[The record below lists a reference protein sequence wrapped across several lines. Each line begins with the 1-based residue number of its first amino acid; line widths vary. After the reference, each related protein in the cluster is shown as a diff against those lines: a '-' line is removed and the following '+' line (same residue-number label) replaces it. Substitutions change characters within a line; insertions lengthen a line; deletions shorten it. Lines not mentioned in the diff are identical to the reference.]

1 MKLPRLTLPVFVS
14 QAAGRAIALLR
25 ALPRRAL
32 ITLGVTV
39 GLVLLFLGISLLP
52 SAPPEPPKA
61 ATVLRLNLAK
71 GEKKQPDGLL
81 DPGTGENGSSA
92 GTAALLIG
100 ANGAVISDPALIE
113 MSSDGPLPRIGE
125 DGRTPMDTY
134 SRKTDTKEIRP
145 RIAIVV
151 TGLGLSQQ
159 TSMAAIDKLP
169 PGATLGFSPYGSDL
183 QGLVSSARGNGHEV
197 VLELPLEPYDFP
209 NNDPGQNTLIA
220 GGSPKS
226 NGLRLR
232 WVMSR
237 FTSYAGLISMEGGK
251 FLSNATDTR
260 MLLDAARKRGLYFV
274 DSGTSDQSVA
284 RDAATVTGARF
295 ARADVRVDANPS
307 PDTVTEALSAL
318 EKIAMQRGSAIGVAS
333 SYPGTISKVSI
344 WANELEQKGF
354 ALVPLSALLSPGAA
368 KQAALPE
375 TPATPEPK
383 PAPKPP
389 ALRRSGEADMEPA
402 GERRRPGA
410 TSADK
415 QGTRNPAAG
424 PEPLAG
430 PHP

>member
-1 MKLPRLTLPVFVS
+1 
-14 QAAGRAIALLR
+14 
-25 ALPRRAL
+25 
-32 ITLGVTV
+32 
-39 GLVLLFLGISLLP
+39 
-52 SAPPEPPKA
+52 
-61 ATVLRLNLAK
+61 
-71 GEKKQPDGLL
+71 
-81 DPGTGENGSSA
+81 
-92 GTAALLIG
+92 
-100 ANGAVISDPALIE
+100 
-113 MSSDGPLPRIGE
+113 
-125 DGRTPMDTY
+125 
-134 SRKTDTKEIRP
+134 
-145 RIAIVV
+145 
-151 TGLGLSQQ
+151 
-159 TSMAAIDKLP
+159 
-169 PGATLGFSPYGSDL
+169 
-183 QGLVSSARGNGHEV
+183 
-197 VLELPLEPYDFP
+197 LPLEPYDFP
-209 NNDPGQNTLIA
+209 NNDPGQKTLIA

-295 ARADVRVDANPS
+295 TRADVRVDANPS

-333 SYPGTISKVSI
+333 SYPGTISKISS